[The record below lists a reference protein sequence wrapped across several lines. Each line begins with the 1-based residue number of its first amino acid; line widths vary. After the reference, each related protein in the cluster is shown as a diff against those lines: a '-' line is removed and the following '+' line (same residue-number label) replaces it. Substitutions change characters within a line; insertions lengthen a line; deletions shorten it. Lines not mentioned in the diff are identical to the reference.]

1 MAFHDVNTLVKF
13 FKQYNGYVEKRANT
27 PKANL
32 YEFTGKYVGS
42 DNWTMFWQDLKDVG
56 LANYQGAYYCIATI
70 FWGFVKCFGLAAAQE
85 LCLQNFMINCQ
96 ETYNLF
102 KRKGRVYSSPQVGD
116 IVVFWSGSRFHHAEF
131 VTKVTSTSFQTF
143 GANTTVNVTTINRNG
158 GGCVWPKI
166 YSIAAAQKGGH
177 KFLRPDY
184 GTNQEGWVKE
194 GNRWKYRLADGSF
207 VTDSWKYINNRWY
220 VFGQDSYMVTGWW
233 LDKNGQWYY
242 LHNPNGEM
250 ISGSWVYHSD
260 GWYYLDKSGE
270 MHTGWLQIDDNW
282 YYLEESGKSAKGMH
296 EIGGKLYCFLTDSN
310 KMVCNDW
317 YQYNGDWYYF
327 SSTGAAYQGQWVQNS
342 DGKFYYFGA
351 DGKMVKNA
359 WIKSTVLNKY
369 YWVNEN
375 GEYIEERDTEN
386 PDGKVVV

>member
-1 MAFHDVNTLVKF
+1 MQK
-13 FKQYNGYVEKRANT
+13 
-27 PKANL
+27 
-32 YEFTGKYVGS
+32 
-42 DNWTMFWQDLKDVG
+42 
-56 LANYQGAYYCIATI
+56 
-70 FWGFVKCFGLAAAQE
+70 
-85 LCLQNFMINCQ
+85 FMINCQ

-102 KRKGRVYSSPQVGD
+102 KRKGRVYSSPKVGD

-131 VTKVTSTSFQTF
+131 VTKVTATTFQTF
-143 GANTTVNVTTINRNG
+143 GANTSVNVNTVVRNG
-158 GGCVWPKI
+158 GGCVWPKT

-194 GNRWKYRLADGSF
+194 GNRWRYRLADGNF
-207 VTDSWKYINNRWY
+207 VTNEWKYINNRWY
-220 VFGQDSYMVTGWW
+220 VFGQDSYMATGWW

-250 ISGSWVYHSD
+250 ISGSWQYVS
-260 GWYYLDKSGE
+260 GEWYYLDKSGA
-270 MHTGWLQIDDNW
+270 MHTGWLQIDDSW
-282 YYLEESGKSAKGMH
+282 YYLEESGKAVKGMH
-296 EIGGKLYCFLTDSN
+296 EIGGKLYFFLTDSN

-327 SSTGAAYQGQWVQNS
+327 SSAGAAYQSQWVQNS

>member
-1 MAFHDVNTLVKF
+1 
-13 FKQYNGYVEKRANT
+13 
-27 PKANL
+27 
-32 YEFTGKYVGS
+32 
-42 DNWTMFWQDLKDVG
+42 
-56 LANYQGAYYCIATI
+56 
-70 FWGFVKCFGLAAAQE
+70 
-85 LCLQNFMINCQ
+85 
-96 ETYNLF
+96 
-102 KRKGRVYSSPQVGD
+102 
-116 IVVFWSGSRFHHAEF
+116 
-131 VTKVTSTSFQTF
+131 
-143 GANTTVNVTTINRNG
+143 
-158 GGCVWPKI
+158 
-166 YSIAAAQKGGH
+166 
-177 KFLRPDY
+177 
-184 GTNQEGWVKE
+184 
-194 GNRWKYRLADGSF
+194 
-207 VTDSWKYINNRWY
+207 
-220 VFGQDSYMVTGWW
+220 
-233 LDKNGQWYY
+233 
-242 LHNPNGEM
+242 M

-386 PDGKVVV
+386 PDGKVVVQVHHPENPKHYRRSNLEKFFRSVPVIKAEDSKDFVRRFNENIVSDEFLETCRKAGKLFGRKK

>member
-1 MAFHDVNTLVKF
+1 MAFYDVNTLVKF
-13 FKQYNGYVEKRANT
+13 FKQYNGYVEKKANT

-42 DNWTMFWQDLKDVG
+42 DNWTMFWQDLKDAG

-102 KRKGRVYSSPQVGD
+102 KRKGRVYSSPKVGD

-158 GGCVWPKI
+158 GGCVWPKT

-194 GNRWKYRLADGSF
+194 GNRWKYRLADGNF
-207 VTDSWKYINNRWY
+207 VTDEWKYINNRWY

-250 ISGSWVYHSD
+250 ISGSWQYIS
-260 GWYYLDKSGE
+260 GEWYYLDKSGA
-270 MHTGWLQIDDNW
+270 MHTGWLQIDDRW
-282 YYLEESGKSAKGMH
+282 Y
-296 EIGGKLYCFLTDSN
+296 
-310 KMVCNDW
+310 
-317 YQYNGDWYYF
+317 
-327 SSTGAAYQGQWVQNS
+327 
-342 DGKFYYFGA
+342 
-351 DGKMVKNA
+351 
-359 WIKSTVLNKY
+359 
-369 YWVNEN
+369 
-375 GEYIEERDTEN
+375 
-386 PDGKVVV
+386 